1 MRCARSRVYGEFSS
15 YTCVCRSTY
24 RQQCACVFTTSRM
37 VQRRVEKELKSSEL
51 GSYSPVLNLGLV
63 LNAVGL
69 TIIKFHAFQVS
80 CPHLFFLCLVFI
92 MSSLASVDGLLEHL
106 CSIHNLSFNLNKS
119 DFVWLTYE
127 RNMPVA
133 ALSFIR
139 SSIFS
144 PAQVLGLADK
154 RTSIISRRG
163 TSLNPILLTVFL
175 LTN

>member
-1 MRCARSRVYGEFSS
+1 
-15 YTCVCRSTY
+15 
-24 RQQCACVFTTSRM
+24 
-37 VQRRVEKELKSSEL
+37 
-51 GSYSPVLNLGLV
+51 
-63 LNAVGL
+63 
-69 TIIKFHAFQVS
+69 
-80 CPHLFFLCLVFI
+80 

-144 PAQVLGLADK
+144 AARMLGLSVM
-154 RTSIISRRG
+154 RTSIISRRATG
-163 TSLNPILLTVFL
+163 NCVSN
-175 LTN
+175 